1 MIKLFLDTNILID
14 LLADRQPFS
23 KYAAEL
29 LGASENKKVELYT
42 SSHSIATAYYILN
55 KQIDDKSL
63 RVLLDDLMDYIFPIS
78 IDYLILKKAVKS
90 NVKDFEDAIQILA
103 ATSITNLDAIV
114 TRNPKD
120 FKDAGILVLSPEKA
134 VELI

>member
-29 LGASENKKVELYT
+29 LSASESKKVELYT
-42 SSHSIATAYYILN
+42 STHSFATTYYILN

-63 RVLLDDLMDYIFPIS
+63 RVFLDDLMDFIHPIS
-78 IDYLILKKAVKS
+78 VDYLILKKATKS
-90 NVKDFEDAIQILA
+90 NIKDFEDAIQVLA
-103 ATSITNLDAIV
+103 AASISNLDAIV

>member
-29 LGASENKKVELYT
+29 LSASENKQAELYT
-42 SSHSIATAYYILN
+42 SSHSIATTYYILN

-63 RVLLDDLMDYIFPIS
+63 RVFLDDLMDFIYPIS

-90 NVKDFEDAIQILA
+90 NIKDFEDAIQILA
-103 ATSITNLDAIV
+103 AASIANLDAIV

>member
-23 KYAAEL
+23 KYAAEIL
-29 LGASENKKVELYT
+29 RAADNKKAELYT
-42 SSHSIATAYYILN
+42 SSHSIATTYYILN

-63 RVLLDDLMDYIFPIS
+63 RVILDDLMDFIYPIA
-78 IDYLILKKAVKS
+78 IDNQILKKALKS
-90 NVKDFEDAIQILA
+90 NIKDFEDAIQILA
-103 ATSITNLDAIV
+103 AKSIPNLDAIV
-114 TRNPKD
+114 TRNIKD
-120 FKDAGILVLSPEKA
+120 FKDADILVLSPDNA

>member
-29 LGASENKKVELYT
+29 LSASENKQAELYT
-42 SSHSIATAYYILN
+42 SSHSIATTYYILN

-63 RVLLDDLMDYIFPIS
+63 RVFLDDLMDFIYPIS

-90 NVKDFEDAIQILA
+90 NIKDFEDAIQILA
-103 ATSITNLDAIV
+103 AASIANLDAIV

-120 FKDAGILVLSPEKA
+120 FKNASILVLSPEKA

>member
-29 LGASENKKVELYT
+29 LSASENKQAELYT
-42 SSHSIATAYYILN
+42 SSHSIATTYYILN
-55 KQIDDKSL
+55 KQIDHKSL
-63 RVLLDDLMDYIFPIS
+63 KVFLDDLMDFIYPIS

-90 NVKDFEDAIQILA
+90 NIKDFEDAIQILA
-103 ATSITNLDAIV
+103 AASIANLDAIV

-120 FKDAGILVLSPEKA
+120 FKNADILVLSPEKA